1 MPNILQLPLSVQT
14 EQQEVNVNIQLK
26 LSIETE
32 LFHVAQVTQNVDLP
46 IIHYR
51 QEKRSNERHLIQH
64 HFSSFSAS
72 LAFFLS
78 FLKPHQWPP
87 CHFSSIFP
95 PTKSLLLLKI
105 FKNLIKTLLLIK
117 FPGLL
122 YLLLRNENIDVI
134 IYYYN

>member
-1 MPNILQLPLSVQT
+1 MLRFLCQTSFFLPLTVQI

-32 LFHVAQVTQNVDLP
+32 LFHVVQVTQNVDLP

-51 QEKRSNERHLIQH
+51 QEKGPNESHLIQH

-72 LAFFLS
+72 LAFFPP

-95 PTKSLLLLKI
+95 PKKSLLLLKI
-105 FKNLIKTLLLIK
+105 F
-117 FPGLL
+117 
-122 YLLLRNENIDVI
+122 
-134 IYYYN
+134 